1 MQVEDDEPVSTPKKK
16 TPSKPRA
23 STGKA
28 VTPATKKTETSKA
41 KAKPVKEKEMDMKTE
56 EPAKPKPKYVLP
68 SPLLLSRYPRFLLH
82 QGDLY

>member
-1 MQVEDDEPVSTPKKK
+1 MQVEDDEPVSAPKKK

-28 VTPATKKTETSKA
+28 VTPATKKTETLKA
-41 KAKPVKEKEMDMKTE
+41 KAKPVKDEEKDTKTE

-68 SPLLLSRYPRFLLH
+68 SPLLLSRHPRFPLH